1 MSGSLKMKHSLN
13 LMRMILNLDDIHR
26 KIVLDAVKKLFL
38 LRTQNIHIEF
48 EPFASLYDTLLNAV
62 DRIHS
67 NLSYGDEILEN
78 TKALLLLIRHLN
90 WNRLSAKG
98 PFAKCHHQ
106 QLSNYDHTYK
116 DRTQNGFFSVCGSD
130 RKP

>member
-1 MSGSLKMKHSLN
+1 MSDSLN
-13 LMRMILNLDDIHR
+13 LMRVILNLNGIPR
-26 KIVLDAVKKLFL
+26 EIVLDAVKKLFF

-62 DRIHS
+62 DRIHN

-98 PFAKCHHQ
+98 PFAKCPPNVIIDNCPITTTHIKTE
-106 QLSNYDHTYK
+106 LKTV
-116 DRTQNGFFSVCGSD
+116 FSPCVEVTENRED
-130 RKP
+130 